1 MSDTQAIVD
10 FFVEDTLKMTGGV
23 LLLVCAWKIYRFKCN
38 SESDCG
44 WFKFTGSNDGGNA
57 DVGGRLSE
65 QV

>member
-1 MSDTQAIVD
+1 MSDAQAIVN
-10 FFVEDTLKMTGGV
+10 FFVEDTVKMCGGV
-23 LLLVCAWKIYRFKCN
+23 LLLVVAWKIYRFRCS

-44 WFKFTGSNDGGNA
+44 WFKMTGANDGGNA

>member
-10 FFVEDTLKMTGGV
+10 FFVEDTLKCAGGV

-44 WFKFTGSNDGGNA
+44 WFKMTGGSPGGNA
-57 DVGGRLSE
+57 DVGSRLSE